1 MDKQLLWK
9 DEYNIGVA
17 SIDKEHQK
25 LFHVVNKLLTLKEED
40 KNNPDVCREGIN
52 YLKEHAIKHFE
63 EEEKYMASIGYDE
76 LKMHKRL
83 HRGFR
88 EDTLPA
94 LEHELITN
102 NYSPDVVEHFL
113 AVCAGW
119 LIGHTLTEDF
129 AITRKKMSKWVN
141 LLPDEETTM
150 MRQVITKL
158 LYDMF
163 QLKSQVISDTYGGER
178 FGHGIYYRLVYGT
191 EQKNKNW
198 EIFLVFEEKLLINTI
213 GRIMGVRSDNLDVM
227 LINAVRY
234 TARQFVW
241 RVMQHFPSLKL
252 YEMKEENLLSYDQFQ
267 EEFEKKQPQISLL
280 FNTSE
285 GYFSYCVFAPHL
297 LQDGIGTPIEANN
310 ANKEIEKYLLKRKE
324 EPKQKMLIVDDSI
337 TIRQGMKR
345 LLQTDYEVSMASSG
359 ASAIRAITLDRPDLI
374 LLDYEMPVCNGR
386 HVLEMLR
393 TEEEFA
399 DIPVIFLTSR
409 DDKESINEVLKL
421 KPNGYLL
428 KTLRPAQIKERI
440 DKYFKQ

>member
-1 MDKQLLWK
+1 M
-9 DEYNIGVA
+9 
-17 SIDKEHQK
+17 
-25 LFHVVNKLLTLKEED
+25 
-40 KNNPDVCREGIN
+40 
-52 YLKEHAIKHFE
+52 
-63 EEEKYMASIGYDE
+63 
-76 LKMHKRL
+76 
-83 HRGFR
+83 
-88 EDTLPA
+88 
-94 LEHELITN
+94 
-102 NYSPDVVEHFL
+102 
-113 AVCAGW
+113 
-119 LIGHTLTEDF
+119 
-129 AITRKKMSKWVN
+129 
-141 LLPDEETTM
+141 
-150 MRQVITKL
+150 
-158 LYDMF
+158 
-163 QLKSQVISDTYGGER
+163 
-178 FGHGIYYRLVYGT
+178 
-191 EQKNKNW
+191 
-198 EIFLVFEEKLLINTI
+198 
-213 GRIMGVRSDNLDVM
+213 
-227 LINAVRY
+227 
-234 TARQFVW
+234 
-241 RVMQHFPSLKL
+241 
-252 YEMKEENLLSYDQFQ
+252 
-267 EEFEKKQPQISLL
+267 L

-409 DDKESINEVLKL
+409 DDKESINEVLQL